1 MSLDKNSRPYFRLID
16 GIVDSGPF
24 HQRVGLA
31 EITIKSV
38 LLSKKQAAI
47 LPVEA
52 SREIGI
58 TPALRNGDR
67 FNRVQLNEQQMKKLA
82 QSAVDAALKVEVGR
96 EMAKMLSR
104 TGNLNFDRTM
114 RTIDSKFSRIKNIL
128 YGGNDSA
135 FLSDLLVYYKE
146 GIQLAL
152 LAPEVK
158 RFARTAIRGSQQD
171 FTSGRQALTRIDPSR
186 ARSAVLGIRETTSQI
201 VNLESHSP
209 LVMQCLD
216 PNYLTLSEENI
227 DSNEFEA
234 YLERVKN
241 SGGLL
246 DEEAKLRKKRYQ
258 QTEDLA
264 KQVGNLVGAVMK
276 VENARM
282 SDEVARKYLG
292 LEIAFR
298 VSGFM
303 VIMSGIKAQMA
314 IAEACSRDLI
324 GAALEGD
331 ISPRRIED
339 SLAPAMAKVSQQ
351 SDLNLIN

>member
-16 GIVDSGPF
+16 RIVDSDPF
-24 HQRVGLA
+24 RQRVDLA
-31 EITIKSV
+31 ERTIGSV
-38 LLSKKQAAI
+38 LFGKNQAAV

-67 FNRVQLNEQQMKKLA
+67 FNRVQLNEQQMKELA

-114 RTIDSKFSRIKNIL
+114 RTIDSKFLRIKNIL
-128 YGGNDSA
+128 YGGDDSA

-158 RFARTAIRGSQQD
+158 RFARTAIRDSQQD

-216 PNYLTLSEENI
+216 PNYLMLSEDI
-227 DSNEFEA
+227 DPNEFGA

-241 SGGLL
+241 SGGPLG
-246 DEEAKLRKKRYQ
+246 EEAKLRKKRYQ